1 MHGLHE
7 PKFNHPSTYKF
18 FGEIKIFAIFF
29 AIIFVVI
36 LVVTNF
42 NLFAANFVALFD
54 EEIHAVAPINAS
66 IVSENNSISSV
77 MLDAQQRDVEIQ

>member
-1 MHGLHE
+1 
-7 PKFNHPSTYKF
+7 
-18 FGEIKIFAIFF
+18 
-29 AIIFVVI
+29 VI

-54 EEIHAVAPINAS
+54 EEVHAVAPINAS

-77 MLDAQQRDVEIQ
+77 MLDAQQHDVEIQ